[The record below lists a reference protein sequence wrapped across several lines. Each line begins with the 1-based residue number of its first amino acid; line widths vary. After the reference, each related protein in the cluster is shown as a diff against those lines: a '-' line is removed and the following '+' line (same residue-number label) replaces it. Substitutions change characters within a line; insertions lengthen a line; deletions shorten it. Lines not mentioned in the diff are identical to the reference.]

1 MRRCESCGAANAATA
16 TWCGQCFAELD
27 RADASSS
34 DEPGAPAG
42 AGPDPAALHAPAA
55 GTDQVEGASAGM
67 RRTADG
73 LEWACVAC
81 ETYNPIER
89 STCQVCGTSFTAR
102 FADAEGRSDVD
113 WRAARLRSALLP
125 GLGHIAAGRAAQGAG
140 RAVLFVVWLL
150 GGVIVVAGAGSR
162 GLLIGAPL
170 LLGAAV
176 VYALTLHDIAALER
190 GRRELLAGRT
200 LLWLV
205 VGVTLALIVTTILGV
220 GSARTG

>member
-1 MRRCESCGAANAATA
+1 MRRCPSCGATNAATA

-27 RADASSS
+27 RPDASDRPESS
-34 DEPGAPAG
+34 D
-42 AGPDPAALHAPAA
+42 APAA
-55 GTDQVEGASAGM
+55 AAPTADPVGATTDPASQAGAGM

-73 LEWACVAC
+73 LEWSCVAC
-81 ETYNPIER
+81 ETYNPMER

-102 FADAEGRSDVD
+102 FADAEGPRDVD
-113 WRAARLRSALLP
+113 WGAARLRSALLP
-125 GLGHIAAGRAAQGAG
+125 GLGHSAAGRAAQGAG

-150 GGVIVVAGAGSR
+150 GGITVVAGAGSR

-170 LLGAAV
+170 LLGAAAV
-176 VYALTLHDIAALER
+176 HALTLHDIAALEH

-220 GSARTG
+220 GSTPTG